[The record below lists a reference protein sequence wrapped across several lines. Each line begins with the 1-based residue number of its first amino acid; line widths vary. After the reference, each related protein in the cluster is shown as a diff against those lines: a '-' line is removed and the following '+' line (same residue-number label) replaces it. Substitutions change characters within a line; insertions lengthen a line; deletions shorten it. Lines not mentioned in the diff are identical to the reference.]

1 MAEHIDKGISA
12 ENRAVQ
18 FLENKGFQILER
30 NWRSGHKEVD
40 IIAIDREDL
49 VFVEVKFRRTL
60 GNERLEEH
68 FKKSK
73 QLNLIRSARAYQ
85 EYKYL
90 RQNVRFDI
98 ILVVGE
104 PLNPENPRDKI
115 DLGDSRIEHIKDA
128 FSVWDLN
135 EYL

>member
-1 MAEHIDKGISA
+1 M
-12 ENRAVQ
+12 
-18 FLENKGFQILER
+18 
-30 NWRSGHKEVD
+30 D

-104 PLNPENPRDKI
+104 ALNPENPRDKI